1 MRSAPLART
10 FGVATVIVAA
20 AVATSGCAHRSARGP
35 DEFAVQRNAPL
46 IIPPDFNLTPPV
58 AGTAGLSPSDAQQ
71 QAIDTLFGG
80 AAPRSAAETSMLD
93 AAGRDSAQIGI
104 RSTAAD
110 PGTRVVDKGATTLQI
125 LSAPAADSNIA
136 SAQVGQ

>member
-10 FGVATVIVAA
+10 FGVAAVIVAA

-80 AAPRSAAETSMLD
+80 PAVRSPAETSMLD
-93 AAGRDSAQIGI
+93 AAHRSDAALGI
-104 RSTAAD
+104 RSSLTNPD
-110 PGTRVVDKGATTLQI
+110 TRIVDKGPVTLKI
-125 LSAPAADSNIA
+125 ISAPSANSNVA
-136 SAQVGQ
+136 SAQ